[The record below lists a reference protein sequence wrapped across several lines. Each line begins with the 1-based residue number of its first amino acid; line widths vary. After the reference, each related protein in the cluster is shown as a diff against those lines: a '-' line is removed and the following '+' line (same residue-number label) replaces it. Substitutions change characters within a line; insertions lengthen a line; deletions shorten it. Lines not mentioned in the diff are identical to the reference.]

1 MTNLFIIF
9 LDNLLLLIFS
19 IFFHISLFSVIKS
32 GSLGSHLKITLND
45 FLEKRIYLIIII
57 SFFLYIFISIISH
70 SNMIFLDGNEVIVS
84 TTINDV
90 NFKISGEALTQ
101 IYQNLGSAAVF
112 VAGTRIAAGLL
123 AKHPMGLIPKVGTI
137 GGTGAG
143 FTITYRRI
151 LEALNQ
157 ASGKSQGDI
166 TISAPVK
173 INLEKIEHI
182 DINNTLGDLLTNA
195 FKPDR
200 SLFGDYST
208 GFKFKNEKVFNIW
221 TNKYETFLSDD
232 NVINNNKVLK
242 TLEEFNPNWKDS
254 FISSP
259 LESNNYILNT
269 LSDILLLD
277 YIILYL
283 LFMLLIII
291 SCKFIIGENIELK
304 TIKRFVYID
313 LLSNLI
319 KKYITIWQK
328 SNILWI
334 YFILISIMIFEMVSI
349 FSINSV
355 INILTNI

>member
-1 MTNLFIIF
+1 MTNLITIL

-19 IFFHISLFSVIKS
+19 IFLHSSLFTVIKS
-32 GSLGSHLKITLND
+32 GALGSHLKITLND
-45 FLEKRIYLIIII
+45 LLEKRIYLILIF
-57 SFFLYIFISIISH
+57 SFYIYIFISIISH
-70 SNMIFLDGNEVIVS
+70 SNIIFLDGNEFIVS

-101 IYQNLGSAAVF
+101 IYQNLGSTAVF
-112 VAGTRIAAGLL
+112 VAGTRVAAALL
-123 AKHPMGLIPKVGTI
+123 AKHPMGIIPKIGTI

-157 ASGKSQGDI
+157 SSGQGDI

-173 INLEKIEHI
+173 INLEKIDHI
-182 DINNTLGDLLTNA
+182 DINNTLKDLLSTA

-200 SLFGDYST
+200 SIFGDYST
-208 GFKFKNEKVFNIW
+208 GFKFKNDKVFNFW

-232 NVINNNKVLK
+232 NVINNNKVLRA
-242 TLEEFNPNWKDS
+242 LEEINPNWKDS

-269 LSDILLLD
+269 LSDIILLD
-277 YIILYL
+277 YIVLYL

-291 SCKFIIGENIELK
+291 SCKFIIGDNIESK

-349 FSINSV
+349 FSISSV
-355 INILTNI
+355 LNILTNS